1 MTAEEYIENATS
13 TQEMLATMVRELSS
27 TKVPEF
33 SSEPM
38 TIGDVSNLTGIP
50 ETSVRAGILYGWL
63 PIGVAVHNGQQV
75 KGPCKGRVSFIIYP
89 KKLWEVTGHI
99 WRGKTHEII

>member
-1 MTAEEYIENATS
+1 MQRDLILSIIIGA
-13 TQEMLATMVRELSS
+13 LATCLPFWEWSN
-27 TKVPEF
+27 TF
-33 SSEPM
+33 EPM
-38 TIGDVSNLTGIP
+38 TIEDVSNLTGIP

-75 KGPCKGRVSFIIYP
+75 KGPCKGRVNFVIYP

-99 WRGKTHEII
+99 WRGKNT

>member
-13 TQEMLATMVRELSS
+13 TREMLATMVRELSS

-38 TIGDVSNLTGIP
+38 TIEDVSNLTGIP

-99 WRGKTHEII
+99 WRGKNT